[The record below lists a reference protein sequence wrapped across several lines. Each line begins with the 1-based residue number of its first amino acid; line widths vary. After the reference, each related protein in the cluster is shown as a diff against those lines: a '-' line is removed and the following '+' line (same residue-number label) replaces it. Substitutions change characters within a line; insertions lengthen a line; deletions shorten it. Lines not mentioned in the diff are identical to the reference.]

1 MLHSKQV
8 YATGHRKK
16 SLRPPTRGA
25 TIHQRRGRSQHQ
37 TYESDAYSN
46 QSRDLRA
53 VRADTTRRVD
63 DFLFSR
69 TRRSA
74 LRTITNCVS
83 SQPMS
88 AASRPAPE
96 VPDAWR
102 TGRLGQNTQLNRGR
116 PECDDF
122 LRGIII
128 SSSIP
133 MRGSEVRRRGAGR
146 SICRHLSPA
155 DLGNVLTNHAE
166 VEARPPFNMQEAVAR
181 RHRMIMKISGTTTNL
196 NAAVSDVRRLVL
208 TEQKARQL
216 GASLDR
222 LNAMTLEAEVS
233 RKSLS
238 AIVNSNGQP
247 VTLAVSNLNLFAA
260 QLPPLANYV
269 NSLVRSNA
277 VGIEAAVKNLEASSA
292 TFTNILTDLQNGR
305 GAAGR
310 ILRDE
315 ELANNVSA
323 SLPQNLSNT
332 TSNLNRV
339 GLWGASCGN
348 RKSAAA

>member
-1 MLHSKQV
+1 MSQ
-8 YATGHRKK
+8 
-16 SLRPPTRGA
+16 TRIQIKVGIFVLFGLILLGA
-25 TIHQRRGRSQHQ
+25 LTI
-37 TYESDAYSN
+37 
-46 QSRDLRA
+46 
-53 VRADTTRRVD
+53 
-63 DFLFSR
+63 LFSR
-69 TRRSA
+69 STSFYKDYYELRLKSA
-74 LRTITNCVS
+74 NVGGIK
-83 SQPMS
+83 
-88 AASRPAPE
+88 
-96 VPDAWR
+96 
-102 TGRLGQNTQLNRGR
+102 TGAKVLMRGVQVGSVKNTQLNEGGR
-116 PECDDF
+116 SVTIF
-122 LRGIII
+122 LRVE
-128 SSSIP
+128 SSFKLYSDARFEI
-133 MRGSEVRRRGAGR
+133 ETAGVLGDQFVA
-146 SICRHLSPA
+146 IYPTA

-166 VEARPPFNMQEAVAR
+166 VEARPPFNMQEAVAVATE
-181 RHRMIMKISGTTTNL
+181 MIMKISETTTNL

-208 TEQKARQL
+208 TEQKLASL

-222 LNAMTLEAEVS
+222 LNAMTLEAESAV
-233 RKSLS
+233 KSLS

-260 QLPPLANYV
+260 QLPPLADYV

-323 SLPQNLSNT
+323 VAQNLSNT

-339 GLWGASCGN
+339 GLWGILWKQKVPPPPKTNAPA
-348 RKSAAA
+348 KTK